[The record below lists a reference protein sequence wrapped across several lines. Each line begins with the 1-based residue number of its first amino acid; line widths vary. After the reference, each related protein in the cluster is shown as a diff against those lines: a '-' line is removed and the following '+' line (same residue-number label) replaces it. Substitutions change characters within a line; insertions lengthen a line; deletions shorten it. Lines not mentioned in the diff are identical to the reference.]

1 MTNSDGRATAREP
14 DVDGS
19 GAQPQG
25 DKEFVE

>member
-1 MTNSDGRATAREP
+1 MTSWHGRATAREP

-25 DKEFVE
+25 EKEFVE